1 MVEGDED
8 YAAICAVPA
17 DHPNLTCVGRPDP
30 SFFLQAQC
38 VHFETHEHV
47 KTLNRLG
54 GAAVAQLH
62 LWAAV
67 VRHAVNGGERDGH

>member
-54 GAAVAQLH
+54 GAAVGDS
-62 LWAAV
+62 V
-67 VRHAVNGGERDGH
+67 TSMGGSRATRGQWRRA